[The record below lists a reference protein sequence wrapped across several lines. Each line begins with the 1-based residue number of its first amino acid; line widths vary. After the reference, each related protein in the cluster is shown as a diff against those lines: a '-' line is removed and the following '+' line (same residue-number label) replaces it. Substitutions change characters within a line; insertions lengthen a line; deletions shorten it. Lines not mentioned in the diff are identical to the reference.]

1 MNQDVDTIEAE
12 KRDLKKGAVQVL
24 SGFGVRIV
32 ARIILLSFVAR
43 VYGVSDFG
51 RLGETVA
58 IVELLAAFSIFGVN
72 KTLLG
77 EMKRDD
83 EGARLASKVMDA
95 IVLTS
100 LISGAITIGM
110 WFLWPF
116 LSTPS
121 LSTSQF
127 VLLGIPLI
135 AVTEVATTG
144 TRHFRTVFWD
154 TLVKTLIK
162 PWSFLLL
169 AVAAYYS
176 LIGSTLFSSGGI
188 TSEQALLGAYTG
200 SLLLTAIFAMLVLAK
215 FFGAQGQLK
224 VYRPSFD
231 GVLGLARRSWPIAL
245 NETGLFAFRR
255 IDIIILAAVAG
266 PKATGVYYL
275 AQQIGTIVE
284 KVRYLFEPML
294 APIVAQSPS
303 ISTVAAHLRR
313 LALFI
318 FSTQLAII
326 LLVAIAGTAVL
337 EWFEMNTAGALFVI
351 VAILLGELFDGTFGL
366 SELPMVYRHP
376 VWPPRLVGIA
386 LALEVTLVWVWA
398 EPLGALGAALGFAIA
413 MLILAI
419 LRLITIR
426 QLYGIKIFGRIAE
439 P

>member
-1 MNQDVDTIEAE
+1 MSEDVESVEAE
-12 KRDLKKGAVQVL
+12 KRDLKKGAIQIL

-58 IVELLAAFSIFGVN
+58 IVELLAAFSIFGIN

-83 EGARLASKVMDA
+83 EEVRLASKVMDA

-100 LISGAITIGM
+100 LISGTITIIM
-110 WFLWPF
+110 WFVWPL
-116 LSTPS
+116 LSTQS

-135 AVTEVATTG
+135 AVAEVATTG

-154 TLVKTLIK
+154 TLVKALIK

-169 AVAAYYS
+169 AVAAYYL
-176 LIGSTLFSSGGI
+176 LIGSTVLSSGAI
-188 TSEQALLGAYTG
+188 SSEQALLAAYTG
-200 SLLLTAIFAMLVLAK
+200 SLLLTAIFAVLALAR
-215 FFGAQGQLK
+215 FFGSQGQFK
-224 VYRPSFD
+224 TYRPTLD
-231 GVLGLARRSWPIAL
+231 GVFGLARRSWPIAL

-318 FSTQLAII
+318 FSTQLALI
-326 LLVAIAGTAVL
+326 LIVAIAGTSVL
-337 EWFEMNTAGALFVI
+337 QWFEMNTAGALFVI
-351 VAILLGELFDGTFGL
+351 LAILFGEMLDGTFGL
-366 SELPMVYRHP
+366 CELPMVYRHP
-376 VWPPRLVGIA
+376 VWPPRLVGVA
-386 LALEVTLVWVWA
+386 LAFEITLVWMWA
-398 EPLGALGAALGFAIA
+398 EPLGALGAALGFAA
-413 MLILAI
+413 TMFVLA
-419 LRLITIR
+419 LMRLVAVR
-426 QLYGIKIFGRIAE
+426 RLYGIKMIGRVAE
-439 P
+439 A